1 MEIFEEGESETPSS
15 SRRTQVDSLQGTLGA
30 MVLKSLSRGPLHGYA
45 IARWIEGI
53 AGDQL
58 LVEEGSLYPTLR
70 RLEQRAWVTSR
81 WAVSETGRKVKL
93 YRLTTDGARQ
103 LDAEVTRW
111 RSFAAAVSRVLEEP
125 GGAT

>member
-1 MEIFEEGESETPSS
+1 MNTTI
-15 SRRTQVDSLQGTLGA
+15 RRTQIDSLQGTLGA
-30 MVLKSLSRGPLHGYA
+30 MILKALAPGPLHGYA
-45 IARWIEGI
+45 IARWIERV

-70 RLEQRAWVTSR
+70 RLEERSWVTSR

-93 YRLTTDGARQ
+93 YRLTGEGARQ

-111 RSFAAAVSRVLEEP
+111 RTFAAAVSRVLEAPEV
-125 GGAT
+125 AR